1 MTDRP
6 TSKEQHLRNQLGQ
19 HMLTHQKMLAEK
31 KQMHADLVRQRE
43 DMQAVLNLLEM
54 GTVKEAIGLLREA
67 LAWRERNRPQR
78 KVSPSRQSTGS
89 DPHP

>member
-6 TSKEQHLRNQLGQ
+6 TPKEQHLRNQLGQ

-31 KQMHADLVRQRE
+31 RQMHADLIRQRE

-54 GTVKEAIGLLREA
+54 GTVRDAMQVLRDA
-67 LAWRERNRPQR
+67 LTYRERTREKR
-78 KVSPSRQSTGS
+78 KGQS
-89 DPHP
+89 DV

>member
-6 TSKEQHLRNQLGQ
+6 TPKEQHLRNQLGQ

-31 KQMHADLVRQRE
+31 RQMHADLIRQRE
-43 DMQAVLNLLEM
+43 DMQAALDLLEM
-54 GTVKEAIGLLREA
+54 GAVKEAIGLLREA